1 MFNTTS
7 QLAKILFANGIT
19 HSRKIKHTFINERL
33 RAPTKL
39 DKYGDQLT
47 NFADNIIDEMKNRS
61 WFKEWE
67 LINET
72 TLRISY
78 TTIDKDEPNKV
89 DPNYH
94 FIEITPPDTIQP
106 PRRCE
111 SIQYNTPDDLNGYNL
126 GDTITLAFQNKHYV
140 KKEYRG
146 KEIKFKVMGLL
157 NHNWRRE
164 TKRLSLVPITKINNF
179 KESDILYLD
188 DTDRFICLMIDLFPC
203 NRIGYRG
210 WKSKLC
216 RIVGTAIRPYD
227 FTADIW

>member
-78 TTIDKDEPNKV
+78 TTISKDEPNKV
-89 DPNYH
+89 DPDYH

-106 PRRCE
+106 PSRCE
-111 SIQYNTPDDLNGYNL
+111 SFQYNTPDDLNGYNL
-126 GDTITLAFQNKHYV
+126 DDIITLRFQNKRYV

-146 KEIKFKVMGLL
+146 KE
-157 NHNWRRE
+157 
-164 TKRLSLVPITKINNF
+164 P
-179 KESDILYLD
+179 
-188 DTDRFICLMIDLFPC
+188 
-203 NRIGYRG
+203 
-210 WKSKLC
+210 
-216 RIVGTAIRPYD
+216 
-227 FTADIW
+227 

>member
-1 MFNTTS
+1 MYKTTS
-7 QLAKILFANGIT
+7 NIAKFLFANGIT
-19 HSRKIKHTFINERL
+19 HSRKISNGRL
-33 RAPTKL
+33 RLPTKL
-39 DKYGDQLT
+39 DKYAEQLT
-47 NFADNIIDEMKNRS
+47 NFADSIINEMNKS

-72 TLRISY
+72 TMRISY
-78 TTIDKDEPNKV
+78 TTMSKD
-89 DPNYH
+89 DPQKFDPQYH

-111 SIQYNTPDDLNGYNL
+111 SFQYNTPDDLNGYNL
-126 GDTITLAFQNKHYV
+126 DDTITLAFQNKHYV

-157 NHNWRRE
+157 NHNWRRP
-164 TKRLSLVPITKINNF
+164 TKRLSLVPISKINNF

-188 DTDRFICLMIDLFPC
+188 DTDRFICLMIDLFGC

-227 FTADIW
+227 FTVDQW